1 MLHRVLVYALIIIR
15 DISELE
21 SMAEYY
27 DPEYIRS
34 EKEKLGTERK
44 NCLDDADKERE
55 ECIKDC
61 KGTDE
66 KNR

>member
-1 MLHRVLVYALIIIR
+1 MLHRVLVYALIIIIEILANLKAWR
-15 DISELE
+15 NTMILNIFVLKKKNSEQNE
-21 SMAEYY
+21 
-27 DPEYIRS
+27 
-34 EKEKLGTERK
+34 K

-66 KNR
+66 KK